1 MARAYTAELRERVLL
16 ACERGGL
23 SRASIAVLFGVGES
37 TLCRWRQAWRT
48 EGRRGAKPHAGG
60 ATPRLGKAALGKL
73 GELVAESN
81 GRTLAA
87 EYAAGLFERAGVKA
101 SGPTVCRA
109 LKKLGLPRK
118 KGAARRG
125 AGPVGCRGGAS
136 RLAGRAGQ
144 GRAAA
149 PRFPR

>member
-23 SRASIAVLFGVGES
+23 SRAPIAVLLFGVGES
-37 TLCRWRQAWRT
+37 TLHRWRQAWRT
-48 EGRRGAKPHAGG
+48 EGRREAKPHAGG
-60 ATPRLGKAALGKL
+60 ATPRLGKAALDKL

-81 GRTLAA
+81 DQTLA

-125 AGPVGCRGGAS
+125 AGPVGYRGGAS

-149 PRFPR
+149 PRLPR

>member
-23 SRASIAVLFGVGES
+23 SRSAIAKLFGVGES
-37 TLCRWRQAWRT
+37 TLCRWRQIWRT
-48 EGRRGAKPHAGG
+48 EGRREARPHAGG
-60 ATPRLGKAALGKL
+60 PAPRLDEAALDNLK
-73 GELVAESN
+73 ELVAEAN
-81 GRTLAA
+81 DRTLVA
-87 EYAAGLFERAGVKA
+87 YAAGLFERTEVKA

-109 LKKLGLPRK
+109 LRKLGLTRK

-125 AGPVGCRGGAS
+125 AGPARAGGGPGGV
-136 RLAGRAGQ
+136 AGRAGP

-149 PRFPR
+149 ARVPG